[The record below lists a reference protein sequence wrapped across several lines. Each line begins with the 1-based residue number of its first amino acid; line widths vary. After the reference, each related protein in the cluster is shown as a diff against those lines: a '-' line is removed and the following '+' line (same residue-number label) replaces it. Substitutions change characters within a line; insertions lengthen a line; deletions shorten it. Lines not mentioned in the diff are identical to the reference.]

1 VEVMAYKGG
10 LRKWFG
16 EQWVD
21 VSTGQPCG
29 RKDAR
34 AKGGRKYPACRPKAV
49 AQTMSASEKS
59 AMTSSKR
66 SKGLPKKGKPTN
78 VRWTTT
84 PSGKKRKE

>member
-1 VEVMAYKGG
+1 MEVMADKGG

-21 VSTGQPCG
+21 GSTGQPCG

-84 PSGKKRKE
+84 PSGKKRKD

>member
-1 VEVMAYKGG
+1 
-10 LRKWFG
+10 
-16 EQWVD
+16 
-21 VSTGQPCG
+21 
-29 RKDAR
+29 
-34 AKGGRKYPACRPKAV
+34 
-49 AQTMSASEKS
+49 MSASEKS